1 MHELIG
7 YAGGAMEDLYRLLGL
22 SRRANGA
29 LIKSTYYRLAKRFH
43 PDTNFGRENDRIR
56 EINHA
61 YETLGDPAN
70 RASYDAFLRAQRAKA
85 RRLQFTMMAT
95 GIAAFATTLT
105 IGFVWLQPAIHGKAP
120 QPELIAATTTVI
132 GKTRAPDTKS
142 DCSESQQVDHSSG
155 DAIDSPWPTSKEC
168 LSGARLAMERG
179 VIDLLPADNSGLFD
193 EGTHPRAISFNTLR
207 SMQGHEVSPPTSWV
221 VIGGRK
227 RGFQLSYPADVF
239 LAKGGGTADDNR
251 LLVSVDGRALMRVY
265 FVRSRTATT
274 PSQVHTSLLATRYA
288 GATLDYAA
296 RSEFWFVLSGT
307 LGDEMF
313 YERAIFSCDRQSFHG
328 WLMTYP
334 VAERQ
339 IYDALVKQ
347 INRTYHHSWSEDWRC
362 AGAGAASIIGRTTPT
377 QGRSSRFGE
386 AACEVITP

>member
-1 MHELIG
+1 MRELIG

-29 LIKSTYYRLAKRFH
+29 LIKSTYCRLAKRFH
-43 PDTNFGRENDRIR
+43 PDTNFGRENERIR

-70 RASYDAFLRAQRAKA
+70 RASYDALLRAQRAKT
-85 RRLQFTMMAT
+85 RRLRFTMVAT
-95 GIAAFATTLT
+95 GTAAFAATLT
-105 IGFVWLQPAIHGKAP
+105 IGFVWLKPAIHGEAP
-120 QPELIAATTTVI
+120 QPELVAATTTAI
-132 GKTRAPDTKS
+132 GKTRVPDTMS
-142 DCSESQQVDHSSG
+142 DCSVSQQEDHLSG
-155 DAIDSPWPTSKEC
+155 DAVDSRWPTSKEC
-168 LSGARLAMERG
+168 LSDARLAMERG
-179 VIDLLPADNSGLFD
+179 LIDLLPADNSSQYD
-193 EGTHPRAISFNTLR
+193 EGTHQKATSFNTIR
-207 SMQGHEVSPPTSWV
+207 AMQGHEVSPKSWV

-265 FVRSRTATT
+265 FVRNRMATT
-274 PSQVHTSLLATRYA
+274 PSQVRTSLLATRYA
-288 GATLDYAA
+288 GATLDHAV

-313 YERAIFSCDRQSFHG
+313 YERVIFSCDRQSFHG

-339 IYDALVKQ
+339 IYDALVDQ

-362 AGAGAASIIGRTTPT
+362 AGAGDASIIGQDGTDAG
-377 QGRSSRFGE
+377 Q
-386 AACEVITP
+386 VN

>member
-1 MHELIG
+1 MK
-7 YAGGAMEDLYRLLGL
+7 DLYRLLGL
-22 SRRANGA
+22 SRRANAA

-43 PDTNFGRENDRIR
+43 PDTNFGRENNWIR

-70 RASYDAFLRAQRAKA
+70 RASYDTLLRAQHAKT
-85 RRLQFTMMAT
+85 RRLRFSMLAT
-95 GIAAFATTLT
+95 GTAAFAGTLT
-105 IGFVWLQPAIHGKAP
+105 IGFVWQQSAIHGKAP
-120 QPELIAATTTVI
+120 QPELIATTATLFS
-132 GKTRAPDTKS
+132 KTRAPDTMS
-142 DCSESQQVDHSSG
+142 DCSVSQQVDHSSG
-155 DAIDSPWPTSKEC
+155 DAVDSPWPTPKEC

-179 VIDLLPADNSGLFD
+179 LIDLVSADNSRPFD
-193 EGTHPRAISFNTLR
+193 EGAHPRAISFNSIR
-207 SMQGHEVSPPTSWV
+207 AMQGHEVLPKRWV

-239 LAKGGGTADDNR
+239 QAKGGTPYDNR

-265 FVRSRTATT
+265 FVRNRTATT
-274 PSQVHTSLLATRYA
+274 PSQVRTSLLATRYA

-296 RSEFWFVLSGT
+296 KSEFWFVLSGT

-313 YERAIFSCDRQSFHG
+313 YELVTFSCDRQSFHG

-339 IYDALVKQ
+339 TYDALVEQ
-347 INRTYHHSWSEDWRC
+347 IKRTYHHSWSEDWRC
-362 AGAGAASIIGRTTPT
+362 AGAEAANIIGQAGTDAG
-377 QGRSSRFGE
+377 Q
-386 AACEVITP
+386 VK